1 MRPTHTSFACATTTT
16 TVEDV
21 KYKQIVFY
29 FACGIN
35 VSHVTTRK
43 RNIPVTIR
51 LASTTQQQ
59 QQQLLLLL
67 LLLLLLEDS

>member
-1 MRPTHTSFACATTTT
+1 MRRLASTTT

-29 FACGIN
+29 FACDIN

-43 RNIPVTIR
+43 QNIPVTIC
-51 LASTTQQQ
+51 LASTTQQQQQQQ

-67 LLLLLLEDS
+67 LLEDS